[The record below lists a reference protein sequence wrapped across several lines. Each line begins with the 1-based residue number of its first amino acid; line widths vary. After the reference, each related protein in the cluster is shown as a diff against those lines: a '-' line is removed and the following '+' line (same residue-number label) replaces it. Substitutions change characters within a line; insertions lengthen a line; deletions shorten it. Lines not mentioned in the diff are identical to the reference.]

1 VDSVY
6 YICSP
11 GVCTDIVNA
20 KWSVKGSGVSV
31 KNGVI
36 TAKSV
41 SKKNKD
47 GTYKP
52 ARVMLKC
59 RNVTLNIDVY
69 VVE

>member
-1 VDSVY
+1 MDAIN

-11 GVCTDIVNA
+11 NVCTDIVNA

-36 TAKSV
+36 TAKSI

-52 ARVMLKC
+52 ARVTLKGK
-59 RNVTLNIDVY
+59 NLAINLDVY

>member
-1 VDSVY
+1 MLRLV
-6 YICSP
+6 CSP
-11 GVCTDIVNA
+11 GVRRDITNA

-52 ARVMLKC
+52 ARVTLKGKKLA
-59 RNVTLNIDVY
+59 LNIDVY